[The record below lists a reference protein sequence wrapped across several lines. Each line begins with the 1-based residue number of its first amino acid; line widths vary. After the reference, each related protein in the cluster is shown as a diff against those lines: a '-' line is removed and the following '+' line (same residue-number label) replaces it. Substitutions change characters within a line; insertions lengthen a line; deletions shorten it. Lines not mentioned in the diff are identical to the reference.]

1 MARAPKP
8 ISEGTARGQQPLQI
22 RRDRKPVRV
31 RLVFRRRHSV
41 ESLLTKAVGDAE
53 GAFEDAA
60 AERPKLD
67 PFINHPPPKSD
78 KPVMKVRF
86 SVSFRCHSRQ
96 LLCMGGSQF
105 PFGWSFVSIA
115 KLPMTW
121 NPVDRWTAEVMQS
134 CVDRS
139 LNLCF
144 QVYLPL
150 GMRLEYKYVI
160 LEEQVWTN
168 QQDEDAEGVVEVTYR
183 SGDVPGQPPDVQKI
197 RKQMAIVDWQP
208 GPNRV
213 IQIPDQDEID
223 RLIPGEKI
231 QRTPARPRSYF
242 SFRKLDSHPQKTSMD
257 GTWEELSLDAKG
269 EPVLNRRDIWPNRGT
284 SLSFEDARR
293 FFLGE

>member
-8 ISEGTARGQQPLQI
+8 QPIADGKQVLHQHAQRQLDRVSYRLPLTFKRRQFVEVRG
-22 RRDRKPVRV
+22 
-31 RLVFRRRHSV
+31 
-41 ESLLTKAVGDAE
+41 KATGDSE
-53 GAFEDAA
+53 GAFEEAA
-60 AERPKLD
+60 DRLRLD
-67 PFINHPPPKSD
+67 PFVNHPSQKSD
-78 KPVMKVRF
+78 KAVMKVKF
-86 SVSFRCHSRQ
+86 SVTFRCHSRQ
-96 LLCMGGSQF
+96 LLCIGGSQF

-121 NPVDRWTAEVMQS
+121 NPVDRWTAE
-134 CVDRS
+134 
-139 LNLCF
+139 
-144 QVYLPL
+144 VYLPL

-183 SGDVPGQPPDVQKI
+183 TENAPGHPPDVQKI

-231 QRTPARPRSYF
+231 KRTPARPRSYF
-242 SFRKLDSHPQKTSMD
+242 SFRKLDSHPQKSSLD
-257 GTWEELSLDAKG
+257 GTWEELSLDSKG
-269 EPVLNRRDIWPNRGT
+269 EPVLERRDIWPNRGT